1 MTALSP
7 GQTLGR
13 QDAIDAFA
21 TVIMLGLTL
30 TWGVNQVA
38 IKLANVGFNPML
50 SMFLRSAVAT
60 LLVFLWCRYRG
71 IHLFERDGTLR
82 PGILAGLLFG
92 FEFILVFLGL
102 DYTSAARGALML
114 NTMPFWVL
122 LGGHF
127 FLGEKMSA
135 LKFGGLLLAFAG
147 VVLVFSDSLSLPGP
161 DALFGDVLCLVAG
174 IAWAATIVVIKQS
187 SLSNAGAEK
196 TLLYQLSVSAIVT
209 VPFIPFGGPLLR
221 EVSALAISALAFQA
235 VFVVSFT
242 YLVWFWLMRRYPA
255 SGLSSFAFLTPVF
268 GVLSGGLLLGEPL
281 TIKILLALCL
291 IAIGL
296 TVVNRPRRR
305 VVPA

>member
-1 MTALSP
+1 MSP
-7 GQTLGR
+7 GQTSGR

>member
-7 GQTLGR
+7 GQTSGR

-221 EVSALAISALAFQA
+221 EVSALATSALVFQA

-255 SGLSSFAFLTPVF
+255 SGLSSFAFLTSVF

>member
-1 MTALSP
+1 MSP
-7 GQTLGR
+7 GQTTGR

-209 VPFIPFGGPLLR
+209 VPFIPFGGSLLR
-221 EVSALAISALAFQA
+221 EVSALATSALVFQA

>member
-1 MTALSP
+1 
-7 GQTLGR
+7 
-13 QDAIDAFA
+13 
-21 TVIMLGLTL
+21 MLGLTL

-209 VPFIPFGGPLLR
+209 VPFIPFGGSLLR
-221 EVSALAISALAFQA
+221 EVSALATSALVFQA

>member
-1 MTALSP
+1 
-7 GQTLGR
+7 
-13 QDAIDAFA
+13 
-21 TVIMLGLTL
+21 
-30 TWGVNQVA
+30 
-38 IKLANVGFNPML
+38 
-50 SMFLRSAVAT
+50 
-60 LLVFLWCRYRG
+60 
-71 IHLFERDGTLR
+71 
-82 PGILAGLLFG
+82 
-92 FEFILVFLGL
+92 
-102 DYTSAARGALML
+102 
-114 NTMPFWVL
+114 
-122 LGGHF
+122 
-127 FLGEKMSA
+127 MSA

>member
-7 GQTLGR
+7 GSTSGR
-13 QDAIDAFA
+13 HDAIDAFA
-21 TVIMLGLTL
+21 TIIMLGLTL

-38 IKLANVGFNPML
+38 IKLANIGFNPML

-71 IHLFERDGTLR
+71 IRLFERDGTLW
-82 PGILAGLLFG
+82 PGVLAGLLFG
-92 FEFILVFLGL
+92 FEFILVFFGL

-196 TLLYQLSVSAIVT
+196 TLLYQLSVSAVVT
-209 VPFIPFGGPLLR
+209 IPFIPFGGALLR
-221 EVSALAISALAFQA
+221 EVSALATGALVFQA

-268 GVLSGGLLLGEPL
+268 GVMSGGLLLGEPL

-291 IAIGL
+291 IALGL

>member
-7 GQTLGR
+7 GQTSGR

-209 VPFIPFGGPLLR
+209 VPFIPFGGSLLR
-221 EVSALAISALAFQA
+221 EVSALATSALVFQA

>member
-7 GQTLGR
+7 GQTSGR

-221 EVSALAISALAFQA
+221 EVSALATSALVFQA

>member
-1 MTALSP
+1 
-7 GQTLGR
+7 
-13 QDAIDAFA
+13 
-21 TVIMLGLTL
+21 
-30 TWGVNQVA
+30 
-38 IKLANVGFNPML
+38 
-50 SMFLRSAVAT
+50 
-60 LLVFLWCRYRG
+60 
-71 IHLFERDGTLR
+71 
-82 PGILAGLLFG
+82 
-92 FEFILVFLGL
+92 
-102 DYTSAARGALML
+102 ML

-135 LKFGGLLLAFAG
+135 LKVGGLLLAFAG

-196 TLLYQLSVSAIVT
+196 TLLYQLSVSAVVT
-209 VPFIPFGGPLLR
+209 IPFIPFGGALLR
-221 EVSALAISALAFQA
+221 EVSALATGALVFQA

-268 GVLSGGLLLGEPL
+268 GVMSGGLLLGEPL

-291 IAIGL
+291 IALGL

>member
-7 GQTLGR
+7 GSTSGR
-13 QDAIDAFA
+13 HDVIDAFA
-21 TVIMLGLTL
+21 TIIMLGLTL

-38 IKLANVGFNPML
+38 IKLANIGFNPML

-71 IHLFERDGTLR
+71 IRLFERDGTLW
-82 PGILAGLLFG
+82 PGVLAGLLFG
-92 FEFILVFLGL
+92 FEFILVFFGL

-127 FLGEKMSA
+127 FLGEKMST

-161 DALFGDVLCLVAG
+161 DALLGDVLCLVAG

-196 TLLYQLSVSAIVT
+196 TLLYQLSVSAVVT
-209 VPFIPFGGPLLR
+209 IPFIPFGGALLR
-221 EVSALAISALAFQA
+221 EVSALATGALVFQA

-268 GVLSGGLLLGEPL
+268 GVMSGGLLLGEPL

-291 IAIGL
+291 IALGL

>member
-7 GQTLGR
+7 GQTSGR

>member
-1 MTALSP
+1 MT
-7 GQTLGR
+7 TLPAGAASVR
-13 QDAIDAFA
+13 RDAIDTFA
-21 TVIMLGLTL
+21 TIVMLGLTL

-38 IKLANVGFNPML
+38 IKLANIGFNPML

-71 IHLFERDGTLR
+71 IRLFERDGTLW

-92 FEFILVFLGL
+92 LEFILVFFGL

-122 LGGHF
+122 VGGHF

-135 LKFGGLLLAFAG
+135 LRFGGLLLAFAG
-147 VVLVFSDSLSLPGP
+147 VVLVFSDNLSLPGP

-196 TLLYQLSVSAIVT
+196 TLLYQLSVSALLAI
-209 VPFIPFGGPLLR
+209 PFIPFGGPLLR
-221 EVSALAISALAFQA
+221 EVSTLATGALVFQA

-255 SGLSSFAFLTPVF
+255 SGLSSFTFLTPVF

-281 TIKILLALCL
+281 TLKILLALCL
-291 IAIGL
+291 IVLGL

-305 VVPA
+305 VIPG